1 MRITC
6 YLYGVDVVRLKKYV
20 FPETILGV
28 PVIFKVSHE
37 FASQIEVASLRFVR
51 SHTTTSVPKVCTR
64 FVQSKSQWRKD
75 MGNIVMGHLPGRP
88 LRPIWRTLTDAQ
100 KHRVFDQTI
109 SYVRQTWALP
119 QPQPKGRIE
128 PLCGHI

>member
-1 MRITC
+1 MRTTC

-51 SHTTTSVPKVCTR
+51 SHTTTPCQR
-64 FVQSKSQWRKD
+64 FAPDLSNQSRNGARIWVTSLWGTYLGGRCDRFGVLSQMHKNTEFLIRPYRMSD
-75 MGNIVMGHLPGRP
+75 NYGRSP
-88 LRPIWRTLTDAQ
+88 NQNQ
-100 KHRVFDQTI
+100 KAV
-109 SYVRQTWALP
+109 
-119 QPQPKGRIE
+119 
-128 PLCGHI
+128 